1 MTSTLCRLVHRH
13 TSMRSGKIDRNHAVF
28 IERTREGDQLYSIL
42 ATKSSSGSDG
52 PVLATPGHRKQKRRQ
67 RFVNMW
73 SNLILTGMFFFLLI
87 VIAALAWLIISM
99 KFRLESLE
107 VKVSRIGSD
116 VDSLIS
122 TQLTWASTQ
131 NTISV
136 MSDQIKDLRSE
147 LSRSQKQVQNSRGN
161 DLDSEDSSS
170 IEALALLQT
179 SVKELRDD
187 IGALKGRF
195 SAREMWSTL
204 TKDKDVML
212 DITKQCQVNST
223 QAVNPE
229 AIAEDST
236 RP

>member
-1 MTSTLCRLVHRH
+1 
-13 TSMRSGKIDRNHAVF
+13 MRSGKIDRNHAVF

-52 PVLATPGHRKQKRRQ
+52 PVLTTPSHRKQKRRH

-73 SNLILTGMFFFLLI
+73 SNLILTAMFFFLLI

-147 LSRSQKQVQNSRGN
+147 LSRSQKQVQNSLN
-161 DLDSEDSSS
+161 NELDSDGSTGVD
-170 IEALALLQT
+170 ALGQLQS
-179 SVKELRDD
+179 SVKELRED

-195 SAREMWSTL
+195 SASEMWSTL
-204 TKDKDVML
+204 TKDKDVMT
-212 DITKQCQVNST
+212 DIAKQCQVNIT
-223 QAVNPE
+223 QSVGTESRAV
-229 AIAEDST
+229 EDNT

>member
-1 MTSTLCRLVHRH
+1 M
-13 TSMRSGKIDRNHAVF
+13 
-28 IERTREGDQLYSIL
+28 
-42 ATKSSSGSDG
+42 
-52 PVLATPGHRKQKRRQ
+52 
-67 RFVNMW
+67 NMW